1 MEQYPHEKINTL
13 MNSMHRSIRG
23 MTDARGR
30 LCVKVEGWGAG
41 RGSHE
46 VLWYKTFKPFNDLKR
61 LIIFPG
67 VVGWCDGPG

>member
-1 MEQYPHEKINTL
+1 
-13 MNSMHRSIRG
+13 

-30 LCVKVEGWGAG
+30 FCVKVEGWGEG

-67 VVGWCDGPG
+67 VFGWCDGPG